1 MKLVIMNQQEKKGE
15 RELPSQFTEPI
26 REDLIHRAV
35 ITLQA
40 NKRQPYGAAKE
51 AGMRASANV
60 SKRRRKYRGSYGIG
74 ISRTPRKVMSRSGT
88 RMNWVGAISP
98 NTVGGRRA
106 HPPKAEKQWEKK
118 LNIKERRKA
127 LRSAIA
133 ATVHTE
139 LVKERGHN
147 TPAGYPFVVDSSIED
162 VKKTKELKALLAKL
176 GLKEEMSRA
185 QVKNTRG
192 GRGKT
197 RGRKY
202 IKRKGPLLVMSKKGK
217 TMEAAKNLP
226 GIDIIDVKSLNAE
239 LLAPGAKAGRLT
251 LWSVAALDVMEKE
264 NLFT

>member
-1 MKLVIMNQQEKKGE
+1 MKLTIMNQQEKKGE
-15 RELPSQFTEPI
+15 RELPHQFGEPI

-35 ITLQA
+35 ITLQS

-74 ISRTPRKVMSRSGT
+74 IARTPRKVMSRSGT
-88 RMNWVGAISP
+88 RMNWVGAVSP

-106 HPPKAEKQWEKK
+106 HPPKAEKQWDKK

-127 LRSAIA
+127 IRSAIS
-133 ATVHTE
+133 ATIHAE

-147 TPAGYPFVVDSSIED
+147 IPSSYPFIVDSSIEE
-162 VKKTKELKALLAKL
+162 VKKTKDLKALLTKL
-176 GLKEEMSRA
+176 GLKEEMDRA
-185 QVKNTRG
+185 QVKHTRG

-202 IKRKGPLLVMSKKGK
+202 VKRKGPLLVTSKKSNA
-217 TMEAAKNLP
+217 MEAAKNLP
-226 GIDIIDVKSLNAE
+226 GVDVIDVKSLNAE
-239 LLAPGAKAGRLT
+239 LLAPGAKPGRLT
-251 LWSVAALDVMEKE
+251 LWSVAALDIMEKE
-264 NLFT
+264 KLFT